1 MWKEGRQRDAGGFV
15 FFGKKL
21 MTARDAKN
29 DASEVMIPCRSG
41 AGCLEANSTGQIF
54 DGAVF
59 SLLD

>member
-1 MWKEGRQRDAGGFV
+1 MWEEGRQRAAGGFV
-15 FFGKKL
+15 FFGKL
-21 MTARDAKN
+21 MTAKGRLRDC
-29 DASEVMIPCRSG
+29 DSLQLE